1 MQAQHLL
8 TRVNALVKE
17 WHALPASLKSELMDQ
32 LDDREL
38 ALLCASSSEFEYF
51 CQQALE
57 RRRSVAP
64 WLSESSQIKRTVRP
78 HESQYELLRALALQT
93 TPKTHWQ
100 DYETF

>member
-17 WHALPASLKSELMDQ
+17 WHALPASLKSELIDQ

-64 WLSESSQIKRTVRP
+64 WLSESSQIKRTSPR
-78 HESQYELLRALALQT
+78 SQYELLRARALQT